1 MVNLKIPLD
10 FRILLAIKIASEFC
24 KKLSFHV
31 KTYHFHR
38 KSEKSEEMIE
48 YSVEIVYYSI
58 CVEII
63 ALLTDN

>member
-10 FRILLAIKIASEFC
+10 FRIASEFC
-24 KKLSFHV
+24 KKLSFNV

-38 KSEKSEEMIE
+38 KSENPEEMIE
-48 YSVEIVYYSI
+48 YSVEIMYYSI

>member
-1 MVNLKIPLD
+1 M
-10 FRILLAIKIASEFC
+10 ASEFC

-31 KTYHFHR
+31 KTFHFHR
-38 KSEKSEEMIE
+38 KSENPEEMIE
-48 YSVEIVYYSI
+48 YSVEIMYYSI